1 MKISSVTTLTNMA
14 NKVYQTNFR
23 VAVEW
28 LHNDMVLCNKLP
40 EIDPSVWDNM
50 MSVIDIEKSSD
61 TPDECPECGSVDVY
75 PYIDEDGDETTEYEC
90 KRCGHIWDSDDE
102 DEDDETYDSEIF
114 QWLITDCSESDVQYL
129 RETFGLQFTYS
140 DLLDCYILCVT
151 HYGTSWDYVNWT
163 TTNPN
168 AECKLGERK

>member
-1 MKISSVTTLTNMA
+1 MKTSSVTTLTNMA
-14 NKVYQTNFR
+14 NKVYQTNFK

-28 LHNDMVLCNKLP
+28 LNNDMVLCNKLP

-50 MSVIDIEKSSD
+50 MPVIDITKSSD
-61 TPDECPECGSVDVY
+61 TPDECPHCGSVKVY
-75 PYIDEDGDETTEYEC
+75 PYIDEDGDETDEWKCEF
-90 KRCGHIWDSDDE
+90 CGHVWNPDDE
-102 DEDDETYDSEIF
+102 KDDDGYYAEIF

-129 RETFGLQFTYS
+129 RETFGLLFTYS

-151 HYGTSWDYVNWT
+151 HWGTGWDYVDWT

-168 AECKLGERK
+168 AERKLGERK